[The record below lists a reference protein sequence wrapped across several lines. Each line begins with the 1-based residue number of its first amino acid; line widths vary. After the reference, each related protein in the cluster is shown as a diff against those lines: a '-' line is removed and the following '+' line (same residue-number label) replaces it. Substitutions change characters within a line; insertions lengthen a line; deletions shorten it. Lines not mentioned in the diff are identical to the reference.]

1 MVIRQGTRVVAL
13 AVGMEQ
19 FLIKRYYFHEEAMN
33 GDPAK
38 LERALVSIKN
48 A

>member
-1 MVIRQGTRVVAL
+1 MVIRLGTRVVAL
-13 AVGMEQ
+13 PVGMEQ
-19 FLIKRYYFHEEAMN
+19 FKRDYFQDEAMN